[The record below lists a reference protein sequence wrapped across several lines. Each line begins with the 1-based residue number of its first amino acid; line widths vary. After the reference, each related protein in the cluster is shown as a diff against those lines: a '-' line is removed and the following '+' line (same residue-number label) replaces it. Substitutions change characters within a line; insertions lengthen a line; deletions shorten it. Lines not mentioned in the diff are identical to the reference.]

1 VYGVFH
7 TALRDMI
14 SSKFDRT
21 QWQCIASRAGLA
33 EHHLLRAK
41 DYDDTLSFRLF
52 ETAAEELDIPLERL
66 KEKLGAFFIM
76 ESAASIRDTLTMGTR
91 PGFERAI
98 LGFSSWIS
106 TLNKSMPNF
115 SLGRFPAARL
125 GEGRYRMEYVSTRPG
140 MVAFV
145 RGMLFGV
152 ANLYDKSIRIETDNK
167 ATPATEYGAVFLIS
181 VEGVNENA

>member
-1 VYGVFH
+1 MYGIFH
-7 TALRDMI
+7 TALRGMI

-21 QWQCIASRAGLA
+21 QWQRIASRAGLA

-66 KEKLGAFFIM
+66 KEKLGLFFIM
-76 ESAASIRDTLTMGTR
+76 ESASSMREALTMGTR

-106 TLNKSMPNF
+106 VLNKSMPNF
-115 SLGRFPAARL
+115 SLGRFPATRL

-140 MVAFV
+140 MTAFV

-152 ANLYDKSIRIETDNK
+152 AKLYEKSIRIETENK
-167 ATPATEYGAVFLIS
+167 AMAATEYGAVFLIS
-181 VEGVNENA
+181 LEGINENA